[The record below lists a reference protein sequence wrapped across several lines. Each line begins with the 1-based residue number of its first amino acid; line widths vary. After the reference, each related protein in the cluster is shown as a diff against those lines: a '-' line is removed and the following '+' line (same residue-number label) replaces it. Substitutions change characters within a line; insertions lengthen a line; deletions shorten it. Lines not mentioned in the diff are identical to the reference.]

1 MLHYSQSDGI
11 ECHDVSG
18 TIPEDAGY
26 STVTNMGL
34 NQHETIQNVIM
45 VDNDRREMEKTSSE
59 GNAVCSVQSSG
70 NPPDSSVNAMA
81 NKNNIKGLAEAN
93 KAELLYSIPNK
104 DKGKSMKIGGNL
116 EPVYSLPNKKSIND
130 PKESTENT
138 AAMDLRGNKKVEPI
152 YTAPDKKKKV
162 TMEENPLYDSIEGN
176 AQGSN
181 GEGRSDKKPTGFVNI
196 VPDKKGITMEDNVL
210 YESSDN
216 MKNKVVMVDNDL
228 YSYTSDKS

>member
-1 MLHYSQSDGI
+1 MLHPPQSDGI
-11 ECHDVSG
+11 ECDDVSG
-18 TIPEDAGY
+18 IIPEDVGY
-26 STVTNMGL
+26 STVTNMSL

-45 VDNDRREMEKTSSE
+45 VDNDRREMEKTSNE
-59 GNAVCSVQSSG
+59 GNAVCSVQSSR
-70 NPPDSSVNAMA
+70 NPPGSSVNAMA
-81 NKNNIKGLAEAN
+81 NKNNIKGQAEAN
-93 KAELLYSIPNK
+93 KAEPLCSIPNK

-130 PKESTENT
+130 PKESTENS

-176 AQGSN
+176 AQGRN
-181 GEGRSDKKPTGFVNI
+181 GEGRSDKKQSGLVNI

-210 YESSDN
+210 YESTDN

-228 YSYTSDKS
+228 YSYTSDKP